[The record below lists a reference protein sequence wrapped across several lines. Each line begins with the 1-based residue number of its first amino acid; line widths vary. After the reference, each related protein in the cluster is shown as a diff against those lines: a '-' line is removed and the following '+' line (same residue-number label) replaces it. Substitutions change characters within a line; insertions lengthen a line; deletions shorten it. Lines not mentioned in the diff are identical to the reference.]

1 MNRLN
6 FKRLFSNLCCS
17 NCGKDFDEDS
27 VFILREE
34 EGLFVLQ
41 VICQHCQKSFG
52 VAILGMEA
60 VAFKDENSDKYPLEV
75 KELPSPITGDDVID
89 AHRFIKNLDADW
101 QKYIPEEYRENK

>member
-17 NCGKDFDEDS
+17 NCGKDFDENS

-34 EGLFVLQ
+34 DGLLVLQ
-41 VICQHCQKSFG
+41 IICQHCQKSFG
-52 VAILGMEA
+52 VAILGMDA
-60 VAFKDENSDKYPLEV
+60 VSFRDENSQKYPLEV
-75 KELPSPITGDDVID
+75 KELPSPITDDDVID

-101 QKYIPEEYRENK
+101 QKYIPKEYKDK

>member
-17 NCGKDFDEDS
+17 NCGKDFDENS

-34 EGLFVLQ
+34 DGLLVLQ
-41 VICQHCQKSFG
+41 IICQHCQKSFG
-52 VAILGMEA
+52 VAILGMDA
-60 VAFKDENSDKYPLEV
+60 VSLRDENSQKYPLEV
-75 KELPSPITGDDVID
+75 KELPSSITDDDVID

-101 QKYIPEEYRENK
+101 QKYIPKEYKDK